1 MSSRRTKTLA
11 RLYLIRHGRPA
22 STWGEADE
30 DPGLD
35 ETGHAQARAARDIL
49 LSGPQPERP
58 RLVVSSPLRRCRE
71 TATPLAEA
79 LGILPEID
87 ARVGEIPTPRALSAE
102 ERPLWLRTAFLGTW
116 GAIRGDLDYEA
127 WRTAVAQSLVARG
140 GTAVFSHYVA
150 INAVVSKL
158 LGEDRVLAF
167 RPDHA
172 SITVLETDGVT
183 LRLVSRGEEAVTSVL

>member
-35 ETGHAQARAARDIL
+35 EVGLAQARAARDIL
-49 LSGPQPERP
+49 LSGPQLERP

-71 TATPLAEA
+71 TAAPLAEA
-79 LGILPEID
+79 LGLLPEID

-102 ERPLWLRTAFLGTW
+102 ERPLWLRTAFQGTW
-116 GAIRGDLDYEA
+116 AAIRGDLDYEA
-127 WRTAVAQSLVARG
+127 WRTEVAQSLVSRG

-150 INAVVSKL
+150 INAVVSTL

-172 SITVLETDGVT
+172 SITVLETDGIT
-183 LRLVSRGEEAVTSVL
+183 LRLVSRGEEAATSVL